1 VMEARRSYD
10 KNGVLEG
17 ITIVLNPNEANDLVY
32 GHEVQDEIILGIHT
46 VVRKELEKVKEEG

>member
-1 VMEARRSYD
+1 MEARRSYD

-17 ITIVLNPNEANDLVY
+17 ITVVLKPSEANDLVY

>member
-1 VMEARRSYD
+1 MEARRSYD

-17 ITIVLNPNEANDLVY
+17 ITIVLKPSEANDLVDSY
-32 GHEVQDEIILGIHT
+32 EAQDEIILGIHT

>member
-1 VMEARRSYD
+1 MEARRSYD

-17 ITIVLNPNEANDLVY
+17 ITIVLKPSEANDLVY
-32 GHEVQDEIILGIHT
+32 GYEVQDEIILGIHT

>member
-1 VMEARRSYD
+1 MEARRSYD

-17 ITIVLNPNEANDLVY
+17 ITVVLKPSEANDLVY

-46 VVRKELEKVKEEG
+46 VVRKELERVKEEG